1 MPLARHRI
9 QPEYRTKMV
18 DWLVEV
24 TTAFK
29 ASERTYHL
37 AIRLFDDY
45 LRSTAQVLENS
56 NVHLVGLSALH
67 LASKYEDRQPLS
79 SKLIADHISHGAHS
93 RQDLM
98 RMQDRM
104 LCTLEFDLDRA
115 TPFDIFEA
123 SCKNLA
129 IS

>member
-29 ASERTYHL
+29 TSERTYHL

-79 SKLIADHISHGAHS
+79 SKLIADRISHGAHS

-129 IS
+129 LS